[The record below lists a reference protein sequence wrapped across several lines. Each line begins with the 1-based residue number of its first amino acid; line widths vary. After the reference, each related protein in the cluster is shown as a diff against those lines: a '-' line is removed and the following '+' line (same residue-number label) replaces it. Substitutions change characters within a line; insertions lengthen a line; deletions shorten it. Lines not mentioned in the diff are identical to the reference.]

1 MQAQLWHPQIAFYK
15 VKNVKH
21 TKGFGYKQY
30 SFFQYNKNYNAF
42 LKSEQL
48 VMKIPCSFNFHAYP
62 FDKHQCNLSMYE
74 LRYQEAVNITITKLY
89 DGGEIVNPT
98 VRNTIMLNS
107 LQLPFEVLASIGSSE
122 NYPHIG
128 MISLTIEKHSVELL
142 MGPFYIPTGIFAAL
156 SVGSYIIS
164 PEVVS

>member
-74 LRYQEAVNITITKLY
+74 
-89 DGGEIVNPT
+89 IVNPT

-122 NYPHIG
+122 NYPHTG
-128 MISLTIEKHSVELL
+128 MIFLTIERHSVELL